1 MRMAAPDF
9 RLDGKTVVVTGAS
22 RGIGAAIALA
32 CARARAAAVV
42 LLGRSWNDLGAV
54 ARHVEHCGA
63 EASIAPCDVTSTASI
78 RAAFDAVA
86 RVDVLVNSAGA
97 NEPEP
102 FADVHEATF
111 DRLFALNVRGAFF
124 ATQAAVR
131 AMRAVGR
138 GGTIIMM
145 SSQMGH
151 VGAAQRSVYCATKH
165 AVEGLTK
172 ALAVELAPEGIR
184 VVSIAPTFVR
194 TAMTAA
200 QLDDPSAGPRLLSQI
215 PIGRFGS
222 ADEVASAVVY
232 AASPAAALM
241 TGTSLVIDGGWTA
254 R

>member
-1 MRMAAPDF
+1 
-9 RLDGKTVVVTGAS
+9 
-22 RGIGAAIALA
+22 
-32 CARARAAAVV
+32 
-42 LLGRSWNDLGAV
+42 
-54 ARHVEHCGA
+54 
-63 EASIAPCDVTSTASI
+63 VTSNASI

-97 NEPEP
+97 NQPEP

-131 AMRAVGR
+131 AMRAGGG

-200 QLDDPSAGPRLLSQI
+200 QLDDPAIGPGLLSRI
-215 PIGRFGS
+215 PMGRFGS
-222 ADEVASAVVY
+222 VDDVASAVVY